1 MCSDLQCL
9 DHVRVA
15 VVPAHL
21 WLIGDGAESC
31 SVMSLQN
38 ASRRRGAI
46 ERTLQVKGHDTV
58 SGTHKILGGL
68 ISEYRKA
75 S

>member
-1 MCSDLQCL
+1 MCSELQYL

-15 VVPAHL
+15 VVPARL
-21 WLIGDGAESC
+21 WLIGGGAESR

-46 ERTLQVKGHDTV
+46 EGTLQVKGHDTV
-58 SGTHKILGGL
+58 SAPTGGPG
-68 ISEYRKA
+68 A
-75 S
+75 SALL